1 MLAGSHLDV
10 VAALLA
16 VAALTW
22 LYRRDV
28 RGDRTA
34 REALFEECSAL
45 CDPMLIKRR
54 LGDYPILVGRYCEYD
69 VRLEPVFDT
78 LAWRKLP
85 SLWLKVTVLARN
97 PGSGVLDVLMRPLG
111 TEYYS
116 PSADLPERIPLP
128 PGWPREAI
136 LCTSDRSTAPDL
148 DRLTPHLH
156 LFDDPK
162 MKELVITPEGTRIVY
177 QLDQAERPY
186 YMVMRQV
193 KFARSTVPAD
203 LARTMLDSV
212 IAISRSMAV
221 SARQAA

>member
-10 VAALLA
+10 LVALLA

-34 REALFEECSAL
+34 REAMFGQCSAL
-45 CDPMLIKRR
+45 FDPVLIKPR
-54 LGDYPILVGRYCEYD
+54 LGDYPILVGRYCGHD
-69 VRLEPVFDT
+69 VRLEPVSDT

-128 PGWPREAI
+128 PDWPREAI
-136 LCTSDRSTAPDL
+136 LCTSDRSTAPDP

-177 QLDQAERPY
+177 QLDQAARPY

-193 KFARSTVPAD
+193 KFARSTVQPD
-203 LARTMLDSV
+203 LARTLLDSV
-212 IAISRSMAV
+212 IAVGQSM
-221 SARQAA
+221 SIPARQAA

>member
-1 MLAGSHLDV
+1 LLAGSHLDV

-16 VAALTW
+16 VATLTW

-28 RGDRTA
+28 RQDRAA
-34 REALFEECSAL
+34 RAAIFAQCSAL
-45 CDPMLIKRR
+45 FDPVLIKPRH
-54 LGDYPILVGRYCEYD
+54 GDYPLLAGRFRGYD
-69 VRLEPVFDT
+69 VKLEPVFDT
-78 LAWRKLP
+78 MAWRKLP
-85 SLWLKVTVLARN
+85 SLWLKVTLLARN

-128 PGWPREAI
+128 SGWPREAI
-136 LCTSDRSTAPDL
+136 LCTSDRSTAPEL
-148 DRLTPHLH
+148 DRLRPHLA

-162 MKELVITPEGTRIVY
+162 MKELVITPEGTRLVY

-193 KFARSTVPAD
+193 KFARPVVSPV
-203 LARTMLDSV
+203 LARALLDSV
-212 IAISRSMAV
+212 IAIHQSLAAP
-221 SARQAA
+221 ARQAA